1 MACSRDIREA
11 AHAGYRA
18 AMGKN
23 TKPEEDAMRVGGW
36 LMAGLA
42 VMLAGTGQAGAADIK
57 VLCSNGLRAVMQEL
71 APEFERASGHK
82 VLVRYGLAA
91 AFKQQIDA
99 GEAFDVVVLT
109 PPLIDDAIKRG
120 LVAADTRSMIGRA
133 GIGVAIRAGGP
144 RPDIG
149 SVEAFKSTL
158 LAAKSVGFAKEGASG
173 TYFAGLLGRL
183 GIAEQ
188 MSQQLK
194 PMPTGVEVGEA
205 VARGDIELAVL
216 PISEILPIQ
225 GAELLAPFPA
235 DVQSYVVM
243 TAGVGAAAKERAAA
257 AELIRFLKAPAALP
271 VIAKKGM
278 EPG

>member
-1 MACSRDIREA
+1 
-11 AHAGYRA
+11 
-18 AMGKN
+18 
-23 TKPEEDAMRVGGW
+23 MRFGW
-36 LMAGLA
+36 LACLGAVVGVMSAGA
-42 VMLAGTGQAGAADIK
+42 GQAADVT
-57 VLCSNGLRAVMQEL
+57 VLCSNGLRAVMQEM
-71 APEFERASGHK
+71 APEFERATGHK
-82 VLVRYGLAA
+82 LLVRYGLAA

-120 LVAADTRSMIGRA
+120 LVVADTRSVIGRA
-133 GIGVAIRAGGP
+133 GIGVAIRAGAS

-149 SVEAFKSTL
+149 STEAFKSAL

-173 TYFAGLLGRL
+173 AYFAGLIGRL
-183 GIAEQ
+183 GIADA
-188 MSQQLK
+188 MSQKLK

-205 VARGDIELAVL
+205 VAHGDVELAVL
-216 PISEILPIQ
+216 PISEILPIR

-243 TAGVGAAAKERAAA
+243 TAGVGAASKERAAA
-257 AELIRFLKAPAALP
+257 AELIRFLKSPAALP

>member
-1 MACSRDIREA
+1 
-11 AHAGYRA
+11 
-18 AMGKN
+18 
-23 TKPEEDAMRVGGW
+23 MRVGGW
-36 LMAGLA
+36 WLAGLA
-42 VMLAGTGQAGAADIK
+42 FSWVGTGQAGAAEIK

-120 LVAADTRSMIGRA
+120 LVVADTRSTIGRA
-133 GIGVAIRAGGP
+133 GIGVAIRAGAP

-149 SVEAFKSTL
+149 SAEAFKSAL

-183 GIAEQ
+183 GIADA
-188 MSQQLK
+188 MRHTLK
-194 PMPTGVEVGEA
+194 PMPTGVEGGEA
-205 VARGDIELAVL
+205 VARRGRE
-216 PISEILPIQ
+216 PP
-225 GAELLAPFPA
+225 
-235 DVQSYVVM
+235 
-243 TAGVGAAAKERAAA
+243 
-257 AELIRFLKAPAALP
+257 ALP
-271 VIAKKGM
+271 ASAC
-278 EPG
+278 

>member
-1 MACSRDIREA
+1 MVDGGSCRHLGGDRPGGRGRDQSALLE
-11 AHAGYRA
+11 RA
-18 AMGKN
+18 ARR
-23 TKPEEDAMRVGGW
+23 D
-36 LMAGLA
+36 
-42 VMLAGTGQAGAADIK
+42 AGTGAGIRARLRPQGPGALRPRGRLQAADRRRR
-57 VLCSNGLRAVMQEL
+57 GLRCGGADAAVDRRRDQ
-71 APEFERASGHK
+71 ARPDRCRHPQHDRARRH
-82 VLVRYGLAA
+82 
-91 AFKQQIDA
+91 
-99 GEAFDVVVLT
+99 
-109 PPLIDDAIKRG
+109 
-120 LVAADTRSMIGRA
+120 A
-133 GIGVAIRAGGP
+133 GIGVAIRAGAP

-149 SVEAFKSTL
+149 SAEAFKSAL

-183 GIAEQ
+183 GVADA
-188 MSQQLK
+188 MSQKLK

-205 VARGDIELAVL
+205 VARGDVELAVL

-257 AELIRFLKAPAALP
+257 AELIQFLKAPAALP

>member
-1 MACSRDIREA
+1 
-11 AHAGYRA
+11 
-18 AMGKN
+18 
-23 TKPEEDAMRVGGW
+23 MRVGGW
-36 LMAGLA
+36 WIAVLA
-42 VMLAGTGQAGAADIK
+42 VTLMGAGQAGAADIT
-57 VLCSNGLRAVMQEL
+57 VLCSNGLRAVMQEM

-82 VLVRYGLAA
+82 LLVRYGLAA

-120 LVAADTRSMIGRA
+120 LVVADTRSVIGRA
-133 GIGVAIRAGGP
+133 GIGVAVRAGAA

-149 SVEAFKSTL
+149 STEAFKSAL

-173 TYFAGLLGRL
+173 AYFAGLVGRL
-183 GIAEQ
+183 GIADA
-188 MSQQLK
+188 MSQKLK

-205 VARGDIELAVL
+205 VAHGDVELAVL

-243 TAGVGAAAKERAAA
+243 TAGVGAASKERDAAA
-257 AELIRFLKAPAALP
+257 DLIRFLKAPAALP

>member
-1 MACSRDIREA
+1 M
-11 AHAGYRA
+11 RA
-18 AMGKN
+18 
-23 TKPEEDAMRVGGW
+23 GGW
-36 LMAGLA
+36 WLACLA
-42 VMLAGTGQAGAADIK
+42 VMLAGAGQAGAAEIK

-91 AFKQQIDA
+91 AFKQQIDG

-120 LVAADTRSMIGRA
+120 LVAADTRSTIGRA

-149 SVEAFKSTL
+149 SVEAFKSAL

-183 GIAEQ
+183 GVADA
-188 MSQQLK
+188 MSQKLK
-194 PMPTGVEVGEA
+194 PMPTGVEVGSGRPWRRR
-205 VARGDIELAVL
+205 ARG
-216 PISEILPIQ
+216 
-225 GAELLAPFPA
+225 
-235 DVQSYVVM
+235 
-243 TAGVGAAAKERAAA
+243 
-257 AELIRFLKAPAALP
+257 
-271 VIAKKGM
+271 
-278 EPG
+278 

>member
-1 MACSRDIREA
+1 
-11 AHAGYRA
+11 
-18 AMGKN
+18 
-23 TKPEEDAMRVGGW
+23 MRVGGW
-36 LMAGLA
+36 WLAGLA
-42 VMLAGTGQAGAADIK
+42 VTLVGTGQAGAAEIK

-120 LVAADTRSMIGRA
+120 LVVADTRSTIGRA
-133 GIGVAIRAGGP
+133 GIGVAIRAGAP

-149 SVEAFKSTL
+149 SAEAFKSAP

-183 GIAEQ
+183 GIADA
-188 MSQQLK
+188 MSQKLK

-205 VARGDIELAVL
+205 VARGDVELAVL
-216 PISEILPIQ
+216 PISEILPIS

>member
-1 MACSRDIREA
+1 MKIGRLWVVVTS
-11 AHAGYRA
+11 
-18 AMGKN
+18 
-23 TKPEEDAMRVGGW
+23 
-36 LMAGLA
+36 LA
-42 VMLAGTGQAGAADIK
+42 VMPAFAGAARAAEIT
-57 VLCSNGLRAVMQEL
+57 VLCSNGLRAVMQEMV
-71 APEFERASGHK
+71 PEFERASGHK

-120 LVAADTRSMIGRA
+120 MVTADTRSVIGRA
-133 GIGVAIRAGGP
+133 GIGVAIRAGAP

-149 SVEAFKSTL
+149 SAEAVKSAL

-173 TYFAGLLGRL
+173 AYFAGLIGRL
-183 GIAEQ
+183 GVADAMGQ
-188 MSQQLK
+188 RLK

-205 VARGDIELAVL
+205 VVHGEVELAVL
-216 PISEILPIQ
+216 PISEILPIR
-225 GAELLAPFPA
+225 GAELLGPFPA
-235 DVQSYVVM
+235 EVQSYVVM
-243 TAGVGAAAKERAAA
+243 TAGVGAAGKERAAA
-257 AELIRFLKAPAALP
+257 AELIRFLKSPAALP

>member
-1 MACSRDIREA
+1 
-11 AHAGYRA
+11 
-18 AMGKN
+18 
-23 TKPEEDAMRVGGW
+23 MRVGGW
-36 LMAGLA
+36 WIAVLA
-42 VMLAGTGQAGAADIK
+42 VTLMGAGQARAADIT
-57 VLCSNGLRAVMQEL
+57 VLCSNGLRAVMQEM

-82 VLVRYGLAA
+82 LVVRYGLAA

-120 LVAADTRSMIGRA
+120 LVVADTRSVIGRA
-133 GIGVAIRAGGP
+133 GIGVAIRAGAS

-149 SVEAFKSTL
+149 STEAFTSAL
-158 LAAKSVGFAKEGASG
+158 LAAKSVSFAKEGASG
-173 TYFAGLLGRL
+173 AYFAGLMGRL
-183 GIAEQ
+183 GIADA
-188 MSQQLK
+188 MSQKLK

-205 VARGDIELAVL
+205 VAHGDVELAVL

-243 TAGVGAAAKERAAA
+243 TAGVGAASKERAAA
-257 AELIRFLKAPAALP
+257 ADLIRFLKAPAALP

>member
-1 MACSRDIREA
+1 
-11 AHAGYRA
+11 
-18 AMGKN
+18 
-23 TKPEEDAMRVGGW
+23 MRVGGW
-36 LMAGLA
+36 WIAVLA
-42 VMLAGTGQAGAADIK
+42 VTLMGAGQAGAADIT
-57 VLCSNGLRAVMQEL
+57 VLCSNGLRAVMQEM

-82 VLVRYGLAA
+82 LVVRYGLAA

-120 LVAADTRSMIGRA
+120 LVVADTRSVIGRA
-133 GIGVAIRAGGP
+133 GIGVAIRAGAS

-149 SVEAFKSTL
+149 STEAFKSAL
-158 LAAKSVGFAKEGASG
+158 LAAKSVSFAKEGASG
-173 TYFAGLLGRL
+173 AYFAGLIGRL
-183 GIAEQ
+183 GIADA
-188 MSQQLK
+188 MSQKLK

-205 VARGDIELAVL
+205 VAHGDVELAVL

-243 TAGVGAAAKERAAA
+243 TAGVGAASKERAAA
-257 AELIRFLKAPAALP
+257 ADLIRFLKAPAALP

>member
-1 MACSRDIREA
+1 
-11 AHAGYRA
+11 
-18 AMGKN
+18 
-23 TKPEEDAMRVGGW
+23 MRVGGW
-36 LMAGLA
+36 LMAVLA
-42 VMLAGTGQAGAADIK
+42 VTLVGTGQAGAAEIK

-91 AFKQQIDA
+91 AFKQQIDG

-120 LVAADTRSMIGRA
+120 LVAADTRSTIGRA
-133 GIGVAIRAGGP
+133 GIGVAIRAGAP

-149 SVEAFKSTL
+149 SAEAFKSAL
-158 LAAKSVGFAKEGASG
+158 LGAKSVGFAKEGASG

-183 GIAEQ
+183 GIADA
-188 MSQQLK
+188 MSQKLK

-205 VARGDIELAVL
+205 VARGEVELAVL

-243 TAGVGAAAKERAAA
+243 TAGVGAAAKERDAATD
-257 AELIRFLKAPAALP
+257 LIRFLKSPAALP